1 MTRRLEDPGLLRRLY
16 AAAALVGVSLA
27 TLGVVESRPSLEAFG
42 EAGVA
47 HVDDASITLRR
58 YREILSDMATDSR
71 EPLGAAE
78 RAFALERLIDEELL
92 ILRARELRLDRSVPA
107 IRKAMSSAVIAQIVA
122 DASADVPSDD
132 ALRDFYRSDRAFF
145 RPPAQYRARWFTL
158 PGLGDGDEA
167 LAKRIHSRVE
177 GGDFQDTELADEL
190 PHRPLPAS
198 TMSAYL
204 GATLTSTLEE
214 LEPGDFSEPAFVRGS
229 WHILEL
235 TERIDP
241 PTSGFD
247 ELEPLVR
254 AEYLRHRSD
263 QALLEY
269 LAWLRSR
276 ADIRIDYESAG
287 LDPP

>member
-1 MTRRLEDPGLLRRLY
+1 MRFRLNDWRLFHGLY
-16 AAAALVGVSLA
+16 AVAALVGVSLA
-27 TLGVVESRPSLEAFG
+27 TLGVVENRTPIEIFG
-42 EAGVA
+42 EAEVA
-47 HVDDASITLRR
+47 QVEDASISLRR
-58 YREILSDMATDSR
+58 YREVLSDVATDSR
-71 EPLGAAE
+71 EPLDATE

-122 DASADVPSDD
+122 DASSDVPSDA
-132 ALRDFYRSDRAFF
+132 ALRDFYSSDRAFF
-145 RPPAQYRARWFTL
+145 QPPAQYRARWFTL
-158 PGLGDGDEA
+158 PGLDAGDGA
-167 LAKRIHSRVE
+167 LAKRIRSRIE
-177 GGDFQDTELADEL
+177 NGDLRDTALVAEL
-190 PHRPLPAS
+190 PDRLLPVGTIS
-198 TMSAYL
+198 NYL
-204 GATLTSTLEE
+204 GATLTSMLEE
-214 LEPGDFSEPAFVRGS
+214 LEPGEYSAPAFVRGS

-235 TERIDP
+235 TERVDP
-241 PTSGFD
+241 PASDFD

-263 QALLEY
+263 QALVEY